1 MKAYERFLK
10 YVSVWTTSD
19 ETSETVPSAD
29 RERVLAKMLAEE
41 MKEMGIEDA
50 RADEKGYVYGS
61 IPATPGCENAPALG
75 LIAHMDTSPDAP
87 GENVRPQ
94 IIEDYDGKDI
104 VLGTSGRTIK
114 VEEFPHLPELK
125 GKTLITTDGTTL
137 LGADD
142 KAGLAEVM
150 TVAEQILEEKLPHG
164 KICIGFTPDEEIA
177 RGARHFDV
185 EGFGADYGYTLDG
198 NEEGQIQF
206 ENFNAS
212 TAFIT
217 IHGKSVHPGEAK
229 NVMINALT
237 IGTEF
242 HQMLPVS
249 ERPETTEK
257 YEGFYHLI
265 GFNGNITEAKL
276 KYFIRDFD
284 TDNFNARAQKMQEIA
299 DVMNE
304 RYGEGTVEVKI
315 VESYYNMRKMI
326 EPCMQLVDCATKAA
340 ENAGIA
346 PKIEPVRGGTDGAR
360 LSFKGLPC
368 PNLGTGGY
376 AFHGVYEHITVEGMD
391 KVVEMTK
398 DIVGM
403 FSKL

>member
-1 MKAYERFLK
+1 M
-10 YVSVWTTSD
+10 
-19 ETSETVPSAD
+19 
-29 RERVLAKMLAEE
+29 
-41 MKEMGIEDA
+41 
-50 RADEKGYVYGS
+50 
-61 IPATPGCENAPALG
+61 
-75 LIAHMDTSPDAP
+75 
-87 GENVRPQ
+87 
-94 IIEDYDGKDI
+94 
-104 VLGTSGRTIK
+104 
-114 VEEFPHLPELK
+114 
-125 GKTLITTDGTTL
+125 
-137 LGADD
+137 
-142 KAGLAEVM
+142 
-150 TVAEQILEEKLPHG
+150 
-164 KICIGFTPDEEIA
+164 
-177 RGARHFDV
+177 
-185 EGFGADYGYTLDG
+185 
-198 NEEGQIQF
+198 
-206 ENFNAS
+206 
-212 TAFIT
+212 
-217 IHGKSVHPGEAK
+217 HPGEAK

>member
-1 MKAYERFLK
+1 MRAYERFLD
-10 YVSVWTTSD
+10 YVKVYTTSVED
-19 ETSETVPSAD
+19 QEQIPSAD
-29 RERVLAKMLAEE
+29 REFDLANRLVDEL
-41 MKEMGIEDA
+41 KELGVEDA
-50 RADEKGYVYGS
+50 RVDANCYVYGT
-61 IPATPGCENAPALG
+61 IPATPGCEMAPAIG
-75 LIAHMDTSPDAP
+75 FIAHMDTAPDFS

-94 IIEDYDGKDI
+94 IIENYDGGEV
-104 VLGTSGRTIK
+104 VLGHSGRVLSPK
-114 VEEFPHLPELK
+114 QFSHLQTLK
-125 GKTLITTDGTTL
+125 GRTLITTDGTTL

-142 KAGLAEVM
+142 KAGVSEIM
-150 TVAEQILEEKLPHG
+150 TAVEQLLGSDAPHG

-177 RGARHFDV
+177 RGAKHFDV

-198 NEEGQIQF
+198 SAEGEIQY

-217 IHGKSVHPGEAK
+217 IHGVSVHTGTAK
-229 NVMINALT
+229 DVLVNSQT

-249 ERPETTEK
+249 ERPETTEG
-257 YEGFYHLI
+257 YEGFYHLVS
-265 GFNGNITEAKL
+265 FHGNVTETKM

-284 TDNFNARAQKMQEIA
+284 TDGFHARASKMQEIA
-299 DVMNE
+299 GSLNE
-304 RYGEGTVEVKI
+304 KYGAGTVEIEI
-315 VESYYNMRKMI
+315 VESYYNMREKI
-326 EPCMQLVDCATKAA
+326 EPCMQLIEYAKKAA
-340 ENAGIA
+340 ENADIVPDVA
-346 PKIEPVRGGTDGAR
+346 PIRGGTDGAR

-391 KVVEMTK
+391 KAVVMVK

-403 FSKL
+403 FAK

>member
-1 MKAYERFLK
+1 MRAYERFLD
-10 YVSVWTTSD
+10 YVKVYTTSVED
-19 ETSETVPSAD
+19 QEQIPSAD
-29 RERVLAKMLAEE
+29 REFDLANRLVDEL
-41 MKEMGIEDA
+41 KELGVEDA
-50 RADEKGYVYGS
+50 RVDANCYVYGT
-61 IPATPGCENAPALG
+61 IPATPGCEMAPAIG
-75 LIAHMDTSPDAP
+75 FIAHMDTAPDFS

-94 IIEDYDGKDI
+94 IIENYDGGEV
-104 VLGTSGRTIK
+104 VLGHSGRVLSPK
-114 VEEFPHLPELK
+114 QFSHLQTLK
-125 GKTLITTDGTTL
+125 GRTLITTDGTTL

-142 KAGLAEVM
+142 KAGVSEIM
-150 TVAEQILEEKLPHG
+150 TAVEQLLGSDAPHG

-177 RGARHFDV
+177 RGAKHFDV

-198 NEEGQIQF
+198 SAEGEIQY

-217 IHGKSVHPGEAK
+217 IHGVSVHTGTAK
-229 NVMINALT
+229 DVLVNSQT

-249 ERPETTEK
+249 ERPETTEG
-257 YEGFYHLI
+257 YEGFYHLVS
-265 GFNGNITEAKL
+265 FHGNVTETKM

-284 TDNFNARAQKMQEIA
+284 TEGFHARAAKMQEIA
-299 DVMNE
+299 GSLNE
-304 RYGEGTVEVKI
+304 KYGAGTVEI
-315 VESYYNMRKMI
+315 EIIESYYNMREKI
-326 EPCMQLVDCATKAA
+326 EPCMQLIEYAKKAA
-340 ENAGIA
+340 ENADIVPDVA
-346 PKIEPVRGGTDGAR
+346 PIRGGTDGAR

-391 KVVEMTK
+391 KAVVMVK

-403 FSKL
+403 FAK

>member
-19 ETSETVPSAD
+19 EASETVPSAD

-257 YEGFYHLI
+257 CEGFYHLI

>member
-19 ETSETVPSAD
+19 EASETVPSAD

>member
-177 RGARHFDV
+177 RGAKHFDV

-376 AFHGVYEHITVEGMD
+376 AFHGAYEHITVEGMD

>member
-10 YVSVWTTSD
+10 YVPVWTTSD

-61 IPATPGCENAPALG
+61 IPATLGCENAPALG

-177 RGARHFDV
+177 RGAKHFDV

-249 ERPETTEK
+249 ERPETTEG

-284 TDNFNARAQKMQEIA
+284 TDNFNARAQRMQEIA

-326 EPCMQLVDCATKAA
+326 EPCMQLVDYATKAA